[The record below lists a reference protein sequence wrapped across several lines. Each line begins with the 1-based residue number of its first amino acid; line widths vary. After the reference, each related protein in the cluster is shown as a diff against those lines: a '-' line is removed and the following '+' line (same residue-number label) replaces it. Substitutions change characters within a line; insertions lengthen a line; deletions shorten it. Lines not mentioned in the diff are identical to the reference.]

1 MIYETPWE
9 EKEALEEY
17 LRENLPTGKV
27 QRSRS
32 QASSPI
38 LFIRK
43 ANGSLRLCVD
53 YHGLNNLTIP
63 NKYPLP
69 RIDELLEK
77 TRGSK
82 FFTKLN
88 LKNGYYLIRIAEGE
102 ECQTAFHIEK
112 GLFEYTVM
120 PFGLTN
126 APASFQVMMDEIFD
140 GLEGVIW
147 YLDNILIHGG
157 STEEEH
163 HQIVEQVLKLC
174 LNHGLAVNLEK
185 SEFHKPEVDFLGH
198 VVNGSE
204 ISMQA
209 WKIDAILEWQTS
221 TKKKQVQAFL
231 GFANYY

>member
-1 MIYETPWE
+1 MIYKTTWE
-9 EKEALEEY
+9 EKEALEKY
-17 LRENLPTGKV
+17 LRENLPTRKI

-43 ANGSLRLCVD
+43 ANGSLCLCVD
-53 YHGLNNLTIP
+53 YRGLNNLTIP
-63 NKYPLP
+63 NKYPLL

-77 TRGSK
+77 THGSK
-82 FFTKLN
+82 FFTKLD
-88 LKNGYYLIRIAEGE
+88 LKNGSYLIRIAQE
-102 ECQTAFHIEK
+102 EEWKTAFRTEN

-120 PFGLTN
+120 PFRLTN
-126 APASFQVMMDEIFD
+126 APASFQEMMDEIFD
-140 GLEGVIW
+140 GLDGVIW
-147 YLDNILIHGG
+147 YLDDILIYRG

-163 HQIVEQVLKLC
+163 QKIVEQVLKRC
-174 LNHGLAVNLEK
+174 LDHSLAVNLEK
-185 SEFHKPEVDFLGH
+185 SEFHKPKVDFRGH

-209 WKIDAILEWQTS
+209 QKIDAILEWQTP
-221 TKKKQVQAFL
+221 TKKKEVQAFL